1 MMVGNGLLKSI
12 VLGTNMLTALKVLGV
27 VWLISFLLL
36 GVVYLWG
43 KFIGQPF
50 CEDYDGDDM

>member
-1 MMVGNGLLKSI
+1 
-12 VLGTNMLTALKVLGV
+12 MLTTLKVLGV
-27 VWLISFLLL
+27 VWLISLLLL

-43 KFIGQPF
+43 KLTGQPF